1 MLQKVFGRKTGIFFK
16 SPVES
21 GFGVNPHCSPLPF
34 NMLSIVGFKNFGWR
48 FVYYRF
54 LFAEGF
60 VIDV

>member
-1 MLQKVFGRKTGIFFK
+1 MFFLIYGNVHEGK
-16 SPVES
+16 EEII
-21 GFGVNPHCSPLPF
+21 NPHCSPLPF